1 MKDTR
6 KLFETFGEL
15 VYVVAMSD
23 GKIHPEEREIIEK
36 KLANHPWG
44 SEIKWSFDYEVSKG
58 NSIEELYK
66 KVISYCEIHGPDE
79 EYDFL
84 IELLKDVA
92 KADGNKNGN
101 ERVIIEG
108 FTNDLIQKFKQD
120 LQNLEDAEDVD

>member
-23 GKIHPEEREIIEK
+23 GKIHPEETEIIEK

-66 KVISYCEIHGPDE
+66 KVISYCEIHGPDA

-84 IELLKDVA
+84 IDLLEDVA

-108 FTNDLIQKFKQD
+108 FTNNLIQKFKED
-120 LQNLEDAEDVD
+120 LKNLEDAE